1 MSATKTLAFILKTQD
16 YRDTSILGDFYT
28 GDFGKI
34 KGIVK
39 GVRDAR
45 GRYGS
50 TLEPFSLNEI
60 LFYKRKRGGD
70 LHQVTQVELVNH
82 FLKVREDIERLSYAS
97 YFIQLVNE
105 LVEVEQ
111 SGPEIFDLLNDSF
124 RFLSSG
130 ASPKRCARI
139 FELKLFGLLGLM
151 PEIHACVSCQK
162 DDPEPAYFN
171 VSLGGIHCKNCRTDQ
186 ARLSTP
192 LKTEPSAVLG
202 TSFPVSRGTLNFL
215 EHVRRSEV
223 KELRRV
229 KVAQEVGEELEKIL
243 RRFVD
248 FHLTNKLKSVVFM
261 EKMGLF

>member
-1 MSATKTLAFILKTQD
+1 MAATKTLAFILKTQD

-28 GDFGKI
+28 RDFGKI

-45 GRYGS
+45 GRYVS

-60 LFYKRKRGGD
+60 LFYKRKRVGD
-70 LHQVTQVELVNH
+70 LHQVTQVE
-82 FLKVREDIERLSYAS
+82 
-97 YFIQLVNE
+97 
-105 LVEVEQ
+105 VEK

-171 VSLGGIHCKNCRTDQ
+171 ASLCGIHCKNCRTDQ